1 MLNIKS
7 NISIVSVTL
16 AALIVPLSVLSSL
29 VLPSTVSA
37 ATTAKAGSFEVS
49 GWIPYWN
56 ESTSTADVMPHLSE
70 LTQIN
75 PFVYT
80 MSPSGAIIDNGPM
93 NQPPWTTLIAAAKA
107 QKVRVVPTIMWSNG
121 AAIQTVLSNSKS
133 RQALET
139 AIAKLVKTNN
149 YDGIDID
156 FEDKTAATKPY
167 FSLFL
172 QGLYSRMGV
181 KLVTCDIEARTPLA
195 DEYYGTDV
203 PADAGE
209 YANDYTQINKY
220 CDRVNIMTYDQQGVD
235 AQLAATAA
243 SSSELYAPVA
253 DPAWVEMVVDLAK
266 QSINPNKIEIGV
278 PTYGYEYQ
286 VTAYAN
292 SQYLYDILWTFDPKY
307 ATQIESQYG
316 VTPVRNSQGEL
327 TMTYVPNAN
336 LGTVPVS
343 PTPSSTNLTTGPTT
357 TASTLPSTGIS
368 GQLSGMTGLTAAVAA
383 SLYATTY
390 NSHLTFNMLDWP
402 DSQSLAG
409 KIALAKALGV
419 RGVAIFEFDGAEDQ
433 NNWNVLQGVKK

>member
-1 MLNIKS
+1 MKKYAIAFAVAFFIL
-7 NISIVSVTL
+7 
-16 AALIVPLSVLSSL
+16 PLSA
-29 VLPSTVSA
+29 SA
-37 ATTAKAGSFEVS
+37 AAKTASFEVS
-49 GWIPYWN
+49 GWVPYWN
-56 ESTSTADVMPHLSE
+56 QSTSTADVLPHLSE
-70 LTQIN
+70 LTEIH

-80 MSPSGAIIDNGPM
+80 MSSTGAIIDNGPM

-121 AAIQTVLSNSKS
+121 AAIQTVLSNAKT

-139 AIAKLVKTNN
+139 AIAKLVKANN

-156 FEDKTAATKPY
+156 FENKTAATKPY

-172 QGLYSRMGV
+172 QGLYSRMGN
-181 KLVTCDIEARTPLA
+181 KWVTCDIEARTPIA

-203 PADAGE
+203 PTDAGE

-235 AQLAATAA
+235 AKLAAAAA
-243 SSSELYAPVA
+243 SSSALYAPVA

-266 QSINPNKIEIGV
+266 QSINPNKIMIGV

-292 SQYLYDILWTFDPKY
+292 NQYLYDILWTFDPKY
-307 ATQIESQYG
+307 ATQIEAQYG
-316 VTPVRNSQGEL
+316 VTPTRNTQGEL
-327 TMTYVPNAN
+327 TLTYVPNSNA
-336 LGTVPVS
+336 TSTAPAS
-343 PTPSSTNLTTGPTT
+343 P
-357 TASTLPSTGIS
+357 
-368 GQLSGMTGLTAAVAA
+368 LSNMSMTGLTAAAAA

-419 RGVAIFEFDGAEDQ
+419 RGVAIFEFDGGEDQ
-433 NNWNVLQGVKK
+433 NNWTVLQGVKK